1 MFKLMKKLLSIC
13 VLLMIMGAQ
22 AQYIQSNGDN
32 HSSNAAKL
40 HNTDKESQTLIND
53 DSDGFAIEAK
63 KNNIAY
69 RTFQNLQ
76 NVPNGYYTIVGAYAE
91 KQNRVKH
98 IRKLEKSGF
107 ESGVIENPHSSL
119 SYIYNAYYPDW
130 KQAIED
136 CKTQFEGRYKE
147 TVWILNATNKE
158 LTNDNVSLE
167 SVTYELLTASTTK
180 DNDVFDEESG
190 SIQNNTTTGKSRGN
204 VSKSKLLQAAE
215 ANFDKMWYAEAARFY
230 ELALSKDKDVFSSG
244 TLQRAGDAHY
254 FSGNIERANH
264 WYNLRYE
271 KYQDDFSA
279 DDIFKY
285 THTLKGAGKYARAKK
300 LTRIYNGM
308 GSNLDDDEL
317 ISTPTANEIVLDK
330 ILETNTKFDI
340 KNLSINSEYSEF
352 SPMFYGEEQ
361 VVFSSAKDTAFLNT
375 RRFKWNNQPFLD
387 LYVAKINEESQ
398 ELKDALKFSK
408 KINSKYHEAS
418 VTFSSDNST
427 MYFTRNNF
435 DKKLKRDKNGTNHL
449 KIYTA
454 SKINGEWTEPK
465 ELPFNSDSYSTGHP
479 ALSPDG
485 KQLYF
490 VSDMPG
496 SIGSTDIFVVDVLEN
511 GEFSSPRNLGP
522 EINTKGREMF
532 PFVNNKKIYFSSD
545 GHVGLGGLDI
555 YEATFTEN
563 GLTEVKNLG
572 QPINSEKD
580 DFSYIVKEE
589 TQMGYF
595 ASNRLGGKGDDD
607 LYSFR
612 KLVLEEVEE
621 NLNAISGVITEQ
633 VTGNVMPK
641 ALVLLLD
648 ENNIKLKELYSDDN
662 GKFVFEDLDNN
673 TKYNIKIVTN
683 DYFESEHEVYTKNNE
698 NVSLAVSLK
707 HLKDMIAVENGI
719 RKLKTDMIH
728 FDFDKYNIRNDAAQE
743 LDKLVEVMT
752 QYKDMVIRIESHTDS
767 WGDSSYNKYLSDK
780 RAKSTREY
788 LISRGISNERIESA
802 VGYGEER
809 LLNECVEGV
818 PCSREKHKLN
828 RRSEFIIVKM

>member
-1 MFKLMKKLLSIC
+1 MTAE
-13 VLLMIMGAQ
+13 AQ
-22 AQYIQSNGDN
+22 NNQPYGVTY
-32 HSSNAAKL
+32 SSNTAKL
-40 HNTDKESQTLIND
+40 QNPDKESQISTND
-53 DSDGFAIEAK
+53 DSEGFAMEAK

-69 RTFQNLQ
+69 RTIQNLQ
-76 NVPNGYYTIVGAYAE
+76 NVPNGFYTIVGAYSE
-91 KQNRVKH
+91 KKNRDKH

-107 ESGVIENPHSSL
+107 KSGVIENPQNSL
-119 SYIYNAYYPDW
+119 SYTYNAYYTNW

-136 CKTQFEGRYKE
+136 CKTQFDGRYKE
-147 TVWILNATNKE
+147 TVWILNANNKK
-158 LTNDNVSLE
+158 LTNDTISLE
-167 SVTYELLTASTTK
+167 SVSYELLTASTPN
-180 DNDVFDEESG
+180 DNAIFDEESG
-190 SIQNNTTTGKSRGN
+190 ITQNNTTTGKTRGN

-230 ELALSKDKDVFSSG
+230 ELALSKDKDIFSSG

-254 FSGNIERANH
+254 FIGNIERANH

-271 KYQDDFSA
+271 KYQDDFSSE
-279 DDIFKY
+279 DIFRY
-285 THTLKGAGKYARAKK
+285 SHSLKGTGKYARAKK
-300 LTRIYNGM
+300 LMRIYNGM
-308 GSNLDDDEL
+308 GNNLASDDEL
-317 ISTPTANEIVLDK
+317 ISRPTTSEMVLDK

-352 SPMFYGEEQ
+352 SPMFYGDEN

-398 ELKDALKFSK
+398 ELKDALNFSK

-454 SKINGEWTEPK
+454 SKIDGEWTEPK

-496 SIGSTDIFVVDVLEN
+496 SIGSTDIFVVDVLE
-511 GEFSSPRNLGP
+511 GGKFSSPRNLGP

-532 PFVNNKKIYFSSD
+532 PFVSNKKIYFSSD

-555 YEATFTEN
+555 YEASFAEN
-563 GLTEVKNLG
+563 GLSDVKNLG
-572 QPINSEKD
+572 QPVNSEKD

-621 NLNAISGVITEQ
+621 NLNAISGVITERI
-633 VTGNVMPK
+633 TGEIMPK

-648 ENNIKLKELYSDDN
+648 ENNIKLKELYSDDD
-662 GKFVFEDLDNN
+662 GKFVFEDLDSN
-673 TKYNIKIVTN
+673 TKYKIKVVTN
-683 DYFESEHEVYTKNNE
+683 DYFESEHEVHTKNNE
-698 NVSLAVSLK
+698 NVSLAVSMK

-719 RKLKTDMIH
+719 KKLKTDMIH

-780 RAKSTREY
+780 RAKSTRAY
-788 LISRGISNERIESA
+788 LLSRGISNERIESA

-809 LLNECVEGV
+809 LLNECAEGV